1 MRKHGKRES
10 CMDRISYK
18 YIAGGCAK
26 KRILDT
32 SPLSAV
38 VASML
43 PWQAAAA
50 MQSERMVFLI
60 MT

>member
-18 YIAGGCAK
+18 YIAGEDVPKNAF
-26 KRILDT
+26 LT
-32 SPLSAV
+32 HPLSAV

-43 PWQAAAA
+43 PWQTAAA